1 MQITI
6 RKLMLFVLVVSVFCA
21 ICVALDQLLP
31 ESSRPRIALRN
42 SGLQPLSNATITLT
56 SPIDGKQQVIEL
68 ASLAPNESADWKI
81 EIYGDPKMKLEFEH
95 QGNDIIYT
103 NGYIDLWPSDT
114 WLIEIGND
122 GSCDERYWT
131 DRPTAKNAG

>member
-1 MQITI
+1 M
-6 RKLMLFVLVVSVFCA
+6 
-21 ICVALDQLLP
+21 
-31 ESSRPRIALRN
+31 RN
-42 SGLQPLSNATITLT
+42 SGLQPLRNATITLT